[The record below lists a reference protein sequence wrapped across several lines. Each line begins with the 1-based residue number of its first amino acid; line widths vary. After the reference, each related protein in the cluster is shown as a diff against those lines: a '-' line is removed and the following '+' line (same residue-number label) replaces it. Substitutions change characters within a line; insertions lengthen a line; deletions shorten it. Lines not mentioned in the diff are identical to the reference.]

1 MARAN
6 VTRQEF
12 DGEDETDGSNAI
24 TTRESKTASKADK
37 NLPERLAF
45 ILNLLH
51 QGLEID
57 KHSIAQRFD
66 TTVRTIERDLA
77 DRLGKLIEKASDGR
91 WQLRVESRAVV
102 PIGYLNHYAK
112 LTDTEYLLPDNSLAS
127 LLPNLQALQESSL
140 RVLGESYEDLR
151 SKSRDFAALDGAIQA
166 NQVCHFSYKD
176 KIRSVKPYR
185 LLNSKGLWYLAAVE
199 GKTLKAFA
207 FARIS
212 QLRVD
217 QAEVFK
223 PQADIAKRVADEADI
238 WFTEQK
244 IEVLLR
250 ISPRV
255 AHYFESRELLPE
267 QRVREKA
274 ADGSLLLECQAAHP
288 TQILAIVRSWIP
300 NVRIV
305 SPQELRIELNAVLS
319 DYLRT
324 DRG

>member
-1 MARAN
+1 M
-6 VTRQEF
+6 TS
-12 DGEDETDGSNAI
+12 TSPI
-24 TTRESKTASKADK
+24 ASKADK
-37 NLPERLAF
+37 NLPERLAH

-57 KHSIAQRFD
+57 KHNIAQRFG

-77 DRLGKLIEKASDGR
+77 DRLAKLIEKSADGR

-102 PIGYLNHYAK
+102 PIGYLNHYAR
-112 LTDTEYLLPDNSLAS
+112 LTDTENLLPDNSLTS
-127 LLPNLQALQESSL
+127 LLPNLKALQESSL

-151 SKSRDFAALDGAIQA
+151 SKSRDFAALDSAIQVS
-166 NQVCHFSYKD
+166 QICHFSYKEQM
-176 KIRSVKPYR
+176 RSVQPYR

-212 QLRVD
+212 QLRID
-217 QAEVFK
+217 ETEVFK
-223 PQADIAKRVADEADI
+223 PQADIAKRVADEGDI

-255 AHYFESRELLPE
+255 AHYFESRELLPL

-288 TQILAIVRSWIP
+288 TQILVIVRSWIP

-305 SPQELRIELNAVLS
+305 SPSYLADELNASLT
-319 DYLRT
+319 DYLQS
-324 DRG
+324 GQA